1 MKLLRIEG
9 EGLQL
14 YKGKL
19 EIDFYASQRVSEYD
33 KERLTNAFSNI
44 YLNNAIAVLGVNAS
58 GKTCLLRLISL
69 ISDILHG
76 DKINSS
82 DDRYILGEAKK
93 THFNIYFLT
102 NRDTI
107 GKLSITIGS
116 YIDDFSSLLQYEIT
130 DEKYY
135 EKSIKKVIT
144 KKSMFEFTDDEI
156 IQEREDTSIYIQD
169 DVSIFFSVL
178 KANNDSLLWFN
189 LTPFTDNNKL
199 TVVNDTI
206 AKEIVQFLDP
216 SIKELSVT
224 GSLDSNTKIY
234 KLKFNVGEELILY
247 GIQELNDFL
256 SSGTIKGISAYSQ
269 AVNILRHGGYLIVD
283 ELENHFNQEIAS
295 TLVRLFLDQKLNRHG
310 ATIIFSTHY
319 ANILDEFDRSDN
331 IFITRKQKKLTVEK
345 MSKIL
350 KRNDI
355 KKSEVYQSGYLE
367 GTTPSYSAFNRLRKY
382 IISRTR
388 DE

>member
-1 MKLLRIEG
+1 MKLLKIEG

-14 YKGKL
+14 YKEKL

-76 DKINSS
+76 EKINSS

-93 THFNIYFLT
+93 THINIYFLT

-116 YIDDFSSLLQYEIT
+116 YIDDFSSLLQYEII

-156 IQEREDTSIYIQD
+156 IQEREDTSIYIPD

-178 KANNDSLLWFN
+178 KANNDSLFWFN
-189 LTPFTDNNKL
+189 LTPYTDNNKL

-247 GIQELNDFL
+247 GIQELNDYL

-269 AVNILRHGGYLIVD
+269 AVNILKHGGYLIVD

-295 TLVRLFLDQKLNRHG
+295 TLVRLFLDQKLNTHG

-319 ANILDEFDRSDN
+319 VNILDEFDRSDN

-367 GTTPSYSAFNRLRKY
+367 GTTPSYNAFNKLRKY
-382 IISRTR
+382 IISGTR

>member
-9 EGLQL
+9 EGLPL

-19 EIDFYASQRVSEYD
+19 EIDFYASQRVSEDD
-33 KERLTNAFSNI
+33 KTKLSNAFSNI
-44 YLNNAIAVLGVNAS
+44 YLNNAIAVLGINAS
-58 GKTCLLRLISL
+58 GKTCLLRLLSL

-76 DKINSS
+76 ERINGSV
-82 DDRYILGEAKK
+82 DRYILGE
-93 THFNIYFLT
+93 TDHTEFNIYFMT
-102 NRDTI
+102 NRETI
-107 GKLSITIGS
+107 GKLSLSIES
-116 YIDDFSSLLQYEIT
+116 YIDGFDNSLKYRIL
-130 DEKYY
+130 DEQYY

-144 KKSMFEFTDDEI
+144 KKSMFDFT
-156 IQEREDTSIYIQD
+156 EDTLVRVRDDSLPFIQD

-178 KANNDSLLWFN
+178 KSNEEN
-189 LTPFTDNNKL
+189 LYWINLSPFTDNNML
-199 TVVNDTI
+199 AVDDAI
-206 AKEIVQFLDP
+206 SMEIVQFLDP
-216 SIKELSVT
+216 SIKELTVI
-224 GSLDSNTKIY
+224 DKIDNNKTF
-234 KLKFNVGEELILY
+234 KLKFNNGDEIVLY
-247 GIQELNDFL
+247 GKQELNDYL

-269 AVNILRHGGYLIVD
+269 AVKIIKHGGYLIVD

-295 TLVRLFLDQKLNRHG
+295 TLVRLFLDQKLNKHG

-355 KKSEVYQSGYLE
+355 RKSEVYQSGYLG
-367 GTTPSYSAFNRLRKY
+367 GTTPAYKALTRLRKY
-382 IISRTR
+382 IISGTG